1 MADEAPKED
10 EIQEQESEEKQEDAT
25 PPAPTGPTTNR
36 DAEFKA
42 ESELTATRITDQM
55 LTNALGPLEVA
66 GMLGSEEEVKARQ
79 HMLNWDDYHTEYK
92 KPNLNKFPNNED
104 PFPVDLKI
112 EEFEAHWPNVKI
124 YEVTCD
130 VKAKEAAVAAMQAAD
145 AAEKR
150 LIKLENNMATMMRL
164 LFRLGCRVPINCVY
178 YGGQLA
184 A

>member
-1 MADEAPKED
+1 ME
-10 EIQEQESEEKQEDAT
+10 
-25 PPAPTGPTTNR
+25 
-36 DAEFKA
+36 AEFNA
-42 ESELTATRITDQM
+42 ESNRSSTRITDQM

-66 GMLGSEEEVKARQ
+66 GMLGDKDEVKARQ

-124 YEVTCD
+124 YEITCNT
-130 VKAKEAAVAAMQAAD
+130 KAEPVAVEAMRAAD

-150 LIKLENNMATMMRL
+150 IIKLENNMATMMRL

-178 YGGQLA
+178 YGGQNPNLTIYQLDVA
-184 A
+184 